1 MSFFHA
7 PKQHGPEQNIPGVN
21 EVYAWRAAKADA
33 MIITGI
39 GAAIGSFIGGTVA
52 GYMLH
57 NPWFFHKP
65 FLPASVI
72 GVPIYSIIPVVI
84 SAIKYHQY
92 PEVMKAVYTALGI
105 VAVCTLPLGIMG
117 VKKHNKARK
126 KVLHSDVHGSAHWA
140 DKKEIQ
146 TSGLLP
152 TPKSDP
158 KYITYV
164 GGWKNE
170 KGELVYLQHSGPEHI
185 IAFAPT
191 RSGKGVGLVIPTLL
205 AWMGSVLVHD
215 IKGENW
221 AITSGWRSTFSRCL
235 KFAPS
240 LADGT
245 SCHFNPLNEIR
256 LKTPHEVKDVQN
268 IATMIVDPDGKGLND
283 HWAKTG
289 FALLVG
295 AILHVLYNDEIPEK
309 SLRSVGALLANP
321 DAGSPEE
328 TFEAMK
334 AHIHDPNGER
344 HWKDHLGRETK
355 THPVVAQS
363 AQEMLNKA
371 ENEMSGV
378 ISTAMSFLALY
389 RDDVVAN
396 NIASS
401 DFSITDLMNQDKPIS
416 LYLVVPPSDKD
427 RLKPLIR
434 LIINQ
439 VVRRLTEDMAFKDG
453 QSVANYRHRLLLMID
468 EFPSLGKLDIFEEAL
483 AFIAGYGLKAYLI
496 CQDKSQ
502 LDKSYTKDESIVSNS
517 HVRIVYAPNKIETAE
532 WISRIL
538 GKRTITTEN
547 TSISYAGGNVMPY
560 QTGMSGGLQYQARE
574 LLTPDEVMRLKGPVK
589 NAQGKITVAGDM
601 VVLTAGGAPIYGQQ
615 IMYFMDPVFSRR
627 SRILPPDQAAV
638 IPDDAPSQV
647 SASIPTVDFGD
658 AVVSVM
664 TENMNK
670 VMDKALADNGQD
682 ADGCLVTQPSALDGL
697 DAGAQQDSDHGDA
710 PASTGSALDSLDSP
724 DSLDSLEVHD
734 DPDAAAEAAAAD
746 VEDAPDYES
755 AAICDQQATQESGDP
770 MKDALVAAMAEAD
783 KLVDMDAMDALAIAI
798 DTGKTDE
805 GGYRPPDSQVEQ
817 QFQKKSIGGLI

>member
-1 MSFFHA
+1 
-7 PKQHGPEQNIPGVN
+7 
-21 EVYAWRAAKADA
+21 
-33 MIITGI
+33 
-39 GAAIGSFIGGTVA
+39 
-52 GYMLH
+52 
-57 NPWFFHKP
+57 
-65 FLPASVI
+65 
-72 GVPIYSIIPVVI
+72 
-84 SAIKYHQY
+84 
-92 PEVMKAVYTALGI
+92 
-105 VAVCTLPLGIMG
+105 
-117 VKKHNKARK
+117 
-126 KVLHSDVHGSAHWA
+126 
-140 DKKEIQ
+140 
-146 TSGLLP
+146 
-152 TPKSDP
+152 
-158 KYITYV
+158 
-164 GGWKNE
+164 
-170 KGELVYLQHSGPEHI
+170 
-185 IAFAPT
+185 
-191 RSGKGVGLVIPTLL
+191 
-205 AWMGSVLVHD
+205 MGSVLVHD

-453 QSVANYRHRLLLMID
+453 QSVANYQHRLLLMID

-547 TSISYAGGNVMPY
+547 TSISYAGGSVMPY

-589 NAQGKITVAGDM
+589 NAQGKITEAGDM

-647 SASIPTVDFGD
+647 SASIPTVDFGE
-658 AVVSVM
+658 AVVHAM

-682 ADGCLVTQPSALDGL
+682 ADGNLVTQTSALDGL
-697 DAGAQQDSDHGDA
+697 EADMSQTSDPGV
-710 PASTGSALDSLDSP
+710 SVSALDSLDGSDFAP
-724 DSLDSLEVHD
+724 AASTDAHD
-734 DPDAAAEAAAAD
+734 DPDAAAEAAASGM
-746 VEDAPDYES
+746 EDAPDYENDVM
-755 AAICDQQATQESGDP
+755 CDGDPSREAPAESGDP

-783 KLVDMDAMDALAIAI
+783 KLADLDSLEALAIAI
-798 DTGKTDE
+798 DTGRTE
-805 GGYRPPDSQVEQ
+805 ESGYRPPDSQVEK